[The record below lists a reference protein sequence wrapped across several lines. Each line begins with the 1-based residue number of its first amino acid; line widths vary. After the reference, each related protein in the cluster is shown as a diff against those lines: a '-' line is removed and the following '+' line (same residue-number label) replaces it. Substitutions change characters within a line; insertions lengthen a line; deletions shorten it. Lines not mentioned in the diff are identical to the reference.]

1 MTPRQRR
8 LHRAGLETVAAAPRK
23 SWLGR
28 FTPLNGIQSAWI
40 KSLLTVW
47 GEGMRGGAAPRK
59 PSGHSCWR
67 GMKGDH
73 WSDKALERFTAA
85 IEQARSEGYRGRQAL
100 SRAHAL
106 LWPKP
111 ATVAIDAAITE
122 DDVEFV
128 ERCVLAI
135 LETGDRKG
143 ACEAIRWWI
152 KDGGKDCRVRSNNC
166 YGQVTRRDQESAL
179 TCWGIDE

>member
-73 WSDKALERFTAA
+73 WSDRALERFTAA

-100 SRAHAL
+100 SRRMPFCGQNL
-106 LWPKP
+106 QLWPL
-111 ATVAIDAAITE
+111 TLRSLRMMLNLLN
-122 DDVEFV
+122 DVYWRYLKRV
-128 ERCVLAI
+128 I
-135 LETGDRKG
+135 LF
-143 ACEAIRWWI
+143 I
-152 KDGGKDCRVRSNNC
+152 SL
-166 YGQVTRRDQESAL
+166 AL
-179 TCWGIDE
+179 TITPPAKKSQT